1 MNEVMLESA
10 YKQAEIDGIIEV
22 IKKQAQYSQFIDC
35 KKFMMD
41 IKEEVYRLY
50 TKHEFGLD

>member
-1 MNEVMLESA
+1 MLESA

-35 KKFMMD
+35 KKFMSD

-50 TKHEFGLD
+50 AKHEFGLD

>member
-10 YKQAEIDGIIEV
+10 YKQAEIDAIIEE
-22 IKKQAQYSQFIDC
+22 IKKEVEHSQFIDC
-35 KKFMMD
+35 KGFMED

-50 TKHEFGLD
+50 AKHEFKED